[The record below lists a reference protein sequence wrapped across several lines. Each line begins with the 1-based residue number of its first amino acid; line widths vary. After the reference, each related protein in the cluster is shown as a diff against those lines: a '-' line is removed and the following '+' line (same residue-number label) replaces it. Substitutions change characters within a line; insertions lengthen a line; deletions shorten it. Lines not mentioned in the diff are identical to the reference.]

1 MTGELHLTAYER
13 ISDLTGH
20 MLQAARASEWDRL
33 VALEQECRTLFDNLL
48 ARSPTE
54 PVAGDAA
61 RRKAEIL
68 RKILAD
74 DAEIRSLTQG
84 WMEKLQHL
92 LGTKRREQRLRQ
104 AYEIDPGGV
113 EYSPSRF

>member
-1 MTGELHLTAYER
+1 MTGELHLAAYEQL
-13 ISDLTGH
+13 SDLTGH

-33 VALEQECRTLFDNLL
+33 VALEQECRALFDNLL
-48 ARSPTE
+48 AQGTLGSA
-54 PVAGDAA
+54 AGEAA

-92 LGTKRREQRLRQ
+92 LGTNRQEQRLRQ